1 MSRRFGVI
9 GGYETAAALLVI
21 IVASLSVWGA
31 FLIYRAVKGQR
42 RKRGREENTSETEK
56 EAAGRRGEG
65 DEDDW
70 SKSTG
75 KMEETVLVWRE
86 IGVETGVVLVPGEM
100 PPCAC
105 FTR

>member
-9 GGYETAAALLVI
+9 GGYESATAVLI
-21 IVASLSVWGA
+21 IIIASLSVWGA

-42 RKRGREENTSETEK
+42 RKGDSEDHTNETEK
-56 EAAGRRGEG
+56 ETTGRGGE

-75 KMEETVLVWRE
+75 KM
-86 IGVETGVVLVPGEM
+86 GD
-100 PPCAC
+100 C
-105 FTR
+105 